1 MLHKKTASERKTG
14 SRLDAKTRTEPKA
27 ISARIKSLRRKK
39 GITLERLASETG
51 LDRGYLSR
59 IERGQKTPSIAA
71 LLKIAAAMRVQM
83 AHLFGEAVGPD
94 SIAVVRSSEYRVFP
108 GPAPPNE
115 HSLML
120 VLAQSAGHRLS
131 AYLISPGKQPTA
143 GSADHPGDELIF
155 VLAGEVEVG
164 FTDRKISLRTGD
176 TVHFDGHLQ
185 HDIRRI
191 GRKAARA
198 LIVVAQD
205 LPGSAT
211 GRPGRGGAR

>member
-83 AHLFGEAVGPD
+83 AHLFGEGVGPY
-94 SIAVVRSSEYRVFP
+94 SIAVV
-108 GPAPPNE
+108 
-115 HSLML
+115 
-120 VLAQSAGHRLS
+120 
-131 AYLISPGKQPTA
+131 
-143 GSADHPGDELIF
+143 
-155 VLAGEVEVG
+155 
-164 FTDRKISLRTGD
+164 
-176 TVHFDGHLQ
+176 
-185 HDIRRI
+185 
-191 GRKAARA
+191 
-198 LIVVAQD
+198 
-205 LPGSAT
+205 
-211 GRPGRGGAR
+211 